1 MKDPKEITHNSSKE
15 ERDYVLEY
23 QNVDITSRDKIS
35 ILGVDIDNMTRD
47 EAIANI
53 LDFHK
58 KKESFHHILFI
69 DPIRLMSMRPG
80 KKLNRIARK
89 ASLVLAEGGGL
100 EWAADQLGFQL
111 KERISVISLMMDLIR
126 YSEKKELT
134 LFFLGSKE
142 DIIERLFFNL
152 IRHFPEIRIV
162 GRHSGHLNDA
172 RELMVKE
179 AIRKTN
185 PDIIF
190 IGMDFPRQEV
200 WIENNTGYFGNS
212 IVIGAWGNLD
222 TLSGQVK
229 KAPDYFQLR
238 GLTWLWRIFARPY
251 RVDKFYHMI
260 QFFFTVKLENW
271 KMKREAKRKAAETN
285 SAE

>member
-100 EWAADQLGFQL
+100 EWAADQLGFKL

>member
-23 QNVDITSRDKIS
+23 QKIDISQKERVS
-35 ILGVDIDNMTRD
+35 ILGVDIDNLTRD
-47 EAIANI
+47 EAIAHI

-58 KKESFHHILFI
+58 KKESFHHILFV
-69 DPIRLMSMRPG
+69 DPIKLMVMRPG

-89 ASLVLAEGGGL
+89 ASLVLAEGGGI
-100 EWAADQLGFQL
+100 EWAASKLGFQL
-111 KERISVISLMMDLIR
+111 KERISIISLLMDLIR

-162 GRHSGHLNDA
+162 GRHSGYLHDA

-185 PDIIF
+185 PDVII

-200 WIENNTGYFGNS
+200 WIENNTGYFGKS
-212 IVIGAWGNLD
+212 IVIGVWGNLD
-222 TLSGQVK
+222 TLSGQIK

-238 GLTWLWRIFARPY
+238 GLTWLWRILARPY
-251 RVDKFYHMI
+251 RFDKLYNMFQYYTTI
-260 QFFFTVKLENW
+260 LIENW
-271 KMKREAKRKAAETN
+271 KLKREAKKQ
-285 SAE
+285 SAII

>member
-23 QNVDITSRDKIS
+23 QNVDISKREKVS
-35 ILGVDIDNMTRD
+35 ILGVEIDNLTRD

-58 KKESFHHILFI
+58 KKETFHHILFL
-69 DPIRLMSMRPG
+69 DPIRLMTMRPG
-80 KKLNRIARK
+80 KNLNRIARK
-89 ASLVLAEGGGL
+89 ASLVLPEGGGL
-100 EWAADQLGFQL
+100 NWAADQLGTPI

-142 DIIERLFFNL
+142 DIIEKLFFNL

-162 GRHSGHLNDA
+162 GRHSGHLNEA
-172 RELMVKE
+172 RDLMVKE

-190 IGMDFPRQEV
+190 IGMDFPRQEI
-200 WIENNTGYFGNS
+200 WIENNTGYFGKS
-212 IVIGAWGNLD
+212 IIIGAWGNFD
-222 TLSGQVK
+222 TLSGKVK

-238 GLTWLWRIFARPY
+238 GLTWLWRILVRPY
-251 RVDKFYHMI
+251 RLDKIFYMI
-260 QFFFTVKLENW
+260 QFFVTVKLENW
-271 KMKREAKRKAAETN
+271 KKNREAKQKSKEEATQ
-285 SAE
+285 S

>member
-23 QNVDITSRDKIS
+23 QNVDISKREKVS
-35 ILGVDIDNMTRD
+35 ILGVEIDNLTRD

-58 KKESFHHILFI
+58 KKETFHHILFL
-69 DPIRLMSMRPG
+69 DPIRLMTMRPG
-80 KKLNRIARK
+80 KNLNRIARK
-89 ASLVLAEGGGL
+89 ASLVLPEGGGL
-100 EWAADQLGFQL
+100 SWAADQLGTPL

-142 DIIERLFFNL
+142 DIIEKLFFNL

-172 RELMVKE
+172 RDLMVKE

-190 IGMDFPRQEV
+190 IGMDFPRQEI
-200 WIENNTGYFGNS
+200 WIENNTGYFGKS
-212 IVIGAWGNLD
+212 IIIGAWGNFD
-222 TLSGQVK
+222 TLSGKVK

-238 GLTWLWRIFARPY
+238 GLTWLWRIFIRPY
-251 RVDKFYHMI
+251 RLDKIFHMI
-260 QFFFTVKLENW
+260 QFFVSIKLENW
-271 KMKREAKRKAAETN
+271 KKNREAKLKAKEEITQ
-285 SAE
+285 S